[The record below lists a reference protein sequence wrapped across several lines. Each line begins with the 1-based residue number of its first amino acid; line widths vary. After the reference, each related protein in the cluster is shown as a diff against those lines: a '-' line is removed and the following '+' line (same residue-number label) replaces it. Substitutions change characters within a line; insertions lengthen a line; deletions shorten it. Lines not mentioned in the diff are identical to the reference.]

1 MAFALSLLLIE
12 VAPAFSQG
20 QPPAP
25 QAQPPQG
32 SFAPPN
38 QQPIS
43 NQPNQAPIEPVQSAP
58 QPEAAAKPA
67 AKPGNMFDAIGR
79 WWDKSATDLKR
90 SIENNNAKWKQ
101 SVDENNAKWRQSVDE
116 QNAKWKQGVD
126 EQNAKWR
133 ELNAKNE
140 KAAKDAA
147 TASRDAMEAFKNLS
161 NIKIVEGRQVCELAA
176 NGSPD
181 CQTAAE
187 VFCKSKGFATGKSAD
202 ITTTRKC
209 KAASLFRRESH
220 ECKVETVVIKA
231 ACQ

>member
-1 MAFALSLLLIE
+1 MAHSTVHATSKRSASRGWTATIVAALLLIGTGTALSQTPPPAQPQP
-12 VAPAFSQG
+12 APGQFMPQG
-20 QPPAP
+20 QPPVL
-25 QAQPPQG
+25 QN
-32 SFAPPN
+32 APP
-38 QQPIS
+38 P
-43 NQPNQAPIEPVQSAP
+43 PAPAPEEPR
-58 QPEAAAKPA
+58 
-67 AKPGNMFDAIGR
+67 KPGNVFDAIGQ
-79 WWDKSATDLKR
+79 WWDKSKADLK
-90 SIENNNAKWKQ
+90 
-101 SVDENNAKWRQSVDE
+101 QSVDE

-161 NIKIVEGRQVCELAA
+161 NIKILEGRQVCELAA

>member
-1 MAFALSLLLIE
+1 MAHSTVHATSKRSASRGWTATIVAALLLIE
-12 VAPAFSQG
+12 TGTALSQTPPPAQPQPAPGQFMPQG
-20 QPPAP
+20 QPPVL
-25 QAQPPQG
+25 Q
-32 SFAPPN
+32 N
-38 QQPIS
+38 
-43 NQPNQAPIEPVQSAP
+43 AP
-58 QPEAAAKPA
+58 QPAPA
-67 AKPGNMFDAIGR
+67 PAPEEPRKPGNVFDAIGQ
-79 WWDKSATDLKR
+79 WWDKSKADF
-90 SIENNNAKWKQ
+90 KQ